1 MSIVS
6 DFVRSMAEQA
16 FPMLGEETVT
26 IGATSLSCVLSE
38 VEHGKDFSSGG
49 FENIQRLQAVCR
61 TASMPATSILK
72 KSATARG
79 LSFRVESIR
88 KGVDF
93 TTIMLEQIEK
103 A

>member
-61 TASMPATSILK
+61 TASMPAPSILK

-88 KGVDF
+88 KGGDF
-93 TTIMLEQIEK
+93 TTITLEQIEK

>member
-26 IGATSLSCVLSE
+26 IGAVSLACVLSE

-61 TASMPATSILK
+61 TASMPATSIIK

-88 KGVDF
+88 KGGDF
-93 TTIMLEQIEK
+93 TTITLEQIEK

>member
-88 KGVDF
+88 KGGDF
-93 TTIMLEQIEK
+93 TTITLEQIEK